1 MQNGNVNQAVS
12 MDSEMSYPHADELAK
27 RNRLSAEAS
36 TGNFSQ
42 TSRGDT
48 SLIFQQPNAGRF
60 PGTTDQGMEESS
72 SDEVDGEMG
81 SFSELQADLK
91 LDRARLQTLSRD
103 DRQGH
108 YKDDRRAY
116 HVFLAT
122 LEKSFQKLFPNGEI
136 VVPSHALKQWA
147 RAMETAYLG
156 KNRQFHSFGHVMGL
170 CEGSTPQQTLGALFH
185 DIAYFSVDGGPP
197 EGSAHLLQGILQ
209 QDAAS
214 EVAQTYIVLG
224 ANGDPVIDL
233 VLTLFGVRKNQ
244 RMHPGNGL
252 NEFASALIGAQYMR
266 SHVPAYVIAEVTC
279 CIEATIPFRKNV
291 WADHLYERLT
301 MLNTKHR
308 LGMSPVC
315 IEQSVMMAVDLGN
328 KDVGDFFSQDFM
340 FFITGTWALLPEMN
354 PTIRRDSFCSITDW
368 RCAIQK
374 TYKFLSTLDPMIVF
388 SQWRGMP
395 DNTKVGELMRR
406 AMLNVEL
413 GEIYTG
419 IKLATCLLIEA
430 LQMYEVHNK
439 KMSREGSFFSEE
451 RDSYYPS
458 ISGYRGDS
466 KTLVNVEAEMSVSY
480 LMRALHHHDFMYT
493 DLNCNGHI
501 DEQLSYF
508 SMLLCTGKTMEEIS
522 GLIKAVVATAS
533 VDTFDFMETAAAK
546 RVCDLF
552 PPILRDFI
560 CRKFNESASG
570 MA

>member
-197 EGSAHLLQGILQ
+197 EGSAHLLQIFPGILH
-209 QDAAS
+209 
-214 EVAQTYIVLG
+214 
-224 ANGDPVIDL
+224 
-233 VLTLFGVRKNQ
+233 
-244 RMHPGNGL
+244 M
-252 NEFASALIGAQYMR
+252 
-266 SHVPAYVIAEVTC
+266 
-279 CIEATIPFRKNV
+279 
-291 WADHLYERLT
+291 
-301 MLNTKHR
+301 
-308 LGMSPVC
+308 
-315 IEQSVMMAVDLGN
+315 
-328 KDVGDFFSQDFM
+328 
-340 FFITGTWALLPEMN
+340 
-354 PTIRRDSFCSITDW
+354 
-368 RCAIQK
+368 
-374 TYKFLSTLDPMIVF
+374 
-388 SQWRGMP
+388 
-395 DNTKVGELMRR
+395 
-406 AMLNVEL
+406 
-413 GEIYTG
+413 
-419 IKLATCLLIEA
+419 
-430 LQMYEVHNK
+430 
-439 KMSREGSFFSEE
+439 
-451 RDSYYPS
+451 
-458 ISGYRGDS
+458 
-466 KTLVNVEAEMSVSY
+466 
-480 LMRALHHHDFMYT
+480 
-493 DLNCNGHI
+493 
-501 DEQLSYF
+501 
-508 SMLLCTGKTMEEIS
+508 
-522 GLIKAVVATAS
+522 
-533 VDTFDFMETAAAK
+533 
-546 RVCDLF
+546 
-552 PPILRDFI
+552 
-560 CRKFNESASG
+560 
-570 MA
+570 